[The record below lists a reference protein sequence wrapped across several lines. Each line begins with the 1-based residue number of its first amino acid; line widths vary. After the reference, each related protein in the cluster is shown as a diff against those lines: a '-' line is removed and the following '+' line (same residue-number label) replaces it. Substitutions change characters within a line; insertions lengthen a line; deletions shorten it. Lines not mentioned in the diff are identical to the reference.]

1 MERYFQIS
9 FYALI
14 LTAFG
19 ALAETG
25 RVDIP
30 SIFLFLVCFLTIANR
45 ALRGGPPVL
54 GPRGAFFL
62 SVGYIFFF
70 FIDAIILSRS
80 FISAILHLVL
90 FLELAKLA
98 QKKEDKDYLYLILL
112 AFLQIL
118 AASSLTIDISF
129 VLTLLL
135 FLVTL
140 VSTLMS
146 FDIYRSQREDPPQ
159 NKIRIDGPLGGMSVW
174 ATVWIVIIGIGLFF
188 VIPRVGTGYFSRAA
202 SAALLLSGFN
212 ESVELGEIG
221 QVKLSTAL
229 VMRTR
234 LLEGSATAVPK
245 WRGVALDRF
254 DGHKWY
260 RTNRRRRLLRRSP
273 NDQYQIQPFRGVGDR
288 VRFEIFLESLA
299 TTALFGPHVIRTISG
314 DFRGI
319 ERDSGDS
326 IYKRAQS
333 VRRMRYE
340 VVSEVPSRNQADETE
355 VDRSELS
362 PEAEQLHLQLP
373 PDLDPRIVAL
383 ADTLTA
389 NADSVMEKASL
400 LETYLKRENA
410 YSLDLTWDPGDQPL
424 ATFLFDAKSGHCECF
439 ASSMAIMLRV
449 VGVPTRMVNG
459 FLAGEYNTIGGSYI
473 VRQSDAHSWV
483 EAYVPG
489 RGWTE
494 FDPTPPDPNRAE
506 VSMAMLISHY
516 FDAAELFW
524 NSYILSY
531 DSGTQLQFFT
541 SAQEAIRDARRAISR
556 RSDRWVVASQGASD
570 RLSAQLRK
578 VVETVWFWSGVLV
591 AIAAGFAW
599 KHRQKIRT
607 RWKIWLARRGGRD
620 ADPDVV
626 SALFY
631 QAAAL
636 AAPKSAARLPHQT
649 WREWTGSL
657 PEGKQ
662 SIISVALSVFEKAR
676 YGGSQITSEEFSHL
690 EETIQQLK
698 TRRQTA

>member
-1 MERYFQIS
+1 MARYFHIS

-14 LTAFG
+14 LTAFV

-25 RVDIP
+25 RVDVP
-30 SIFLFLVCFLTIANR
+30 AVLIFLVGFGATANR
-45 ALRGGPPVL
+45 ALRGRPPL
-54 GPRGAFFL
+54 LDSRWAFFL
-62 SVGYIFFF
+62 SVGYILFFF
-70 FIDAIILSRS
+70 VDAILLSRS

-135 FLVTL
+135 FLVAL

-146 FDIYRSQREDPPQ
+146 FDIYRSGRETTSASP
-159 NKIRIDGPLGGMSVW
+159 IRIDGPLGGMAVW
-174 ATVWIVIIGIGLFF
+174 ATIWIVVIAVGLFF

-202 SAALLLSGFN
+202 SEALLLSGFT

-221 QVKLSTAL
+221 QVKLSSAL

-234 LLEGSATAVPK
+234 RLDGAGRTAPK
-245 WRGVALDRF
+245 WRGVALDTF

-260 RTNRRRRLLRRSP
+260 KTNRTRRLLRRSP
-273 NDQYQIQPFRGVGDR
+273 DRQYRIRPFDGRGER
-288 VRFEIFLESLA
+288 ITFEVFLEPLA
-299 TTALFGPHVIRTISG
+299 TTALFGPHAIRTVSG

-319 ERDSGDS
+319 ERDAGDS

-333 VRRMRYE
+333 VRRTRYE
-340 VVSEVPSRNQADETE
+340 VVSEVQTRMPSEEAD
-355 VDRSELS
+355 VPGLAA
-362 PEAEQLHLQLP
+362 EAQQIHLQLP
-373 PDLDPRIVAL
+373 PNLDPRIVDL
-383 ADTLTA
+383 ARTVTA
-389 NADSVMEKASL
+389 NGNSVVEKASL
-400 LETYLKRENA
+400 LESYLKRENA

-424 ATFLFDAKSGHCECF
+424 STFLFEAKSGHCEYF

-459 FLAGEYNTIGGSYI
+459 FLSGEFNTIGGSYI

-489 RGWTE
+489 SGWME
-494 FDPTPPDPNRAE
+494 FDPTPPDPNRTE
-506 VSMAMLISHY
+506 LSMLVLISHY

-531 DSGTQLQFFT
+531 DSGAQLQFFT
-541 SAQEAIRDARRAISR
+541 SAQEAIRSSQRALRR
-556 RSDRWVVASQGASD
+556 RSDRWVVATQALSD
-570 RLSAQLRK
+570 RLSADLRK
-578 VVETVWFWSGVLV
+578 VVETVWFWSGVVGLL
-591 AIAAGFAW
+591 AAGFVW
-599 KHRQKIRT
+599 KHRRRIRT
-607 RWKIWLARRGGRD
+607 RWKVWMARRGRQD
-620 ADPDVV
+620 VDLDVV
-626 SALFY
+626 SELFY

-636 AAPKSAARLPHQT
+636 AARKSPGRLPHQT
-649 WREWTGSL
+649 WREWAGSL
-657 PEGKQ
+657 PEGKR
-662 SIISVALSVFEKAR
+662 SIISVGLNVFEKAR
-676 YGGSQITSEEFSHL
+676 YGGSQITSEEFSDL
-690 EETIQQLK
+690 EDTLGKLRGRQQP
-698 TRRQTA
+698 A

>member
-1 MERYFQIS
+1 
-9 FYALI
+9 
-14 LTAFG
+14 
-19 ALAETG
+19 
-25 RVDIP
+25 
-30 SIFLFLVCFLTIANR
+30 
-45 ALRGGPPVL
+45 
-54 GPRGAFFL
+54 
-62 SVGYIFFF
+62 
-70 FIDAIILSRS
+70 
-80 FISAILHLVL
+80 
-90 FLELAKLA
+90 
-98 QKKEDKDYLYLILL
+98 
-112 AFLQIL
+112 
-118 AASSLTIDISF
+118 
-129 VLTLLL
+129 
-135 FLVTL
+135 
-140 VSTLMS
+140 
-146 FDIYRSQREDPPQ
+146 
-159 NKIRIDGPLGGMSVW
+159 
-174 ATVWIVIIGIGLFF
+174 
-188 VIPRVGTGYFSRAA
+188 
-202 SAALLLSGFN
+202 
-212 ESVELGEIG
+212 
-221 QVKLSTAL
+221 
-229 VMRTR
+229 
-234 LLEGSATAVPK
+234 
-245 WRGVALDRF
+245 
-254 DGHKWY
+254 
-260 RTNRRRRLLRRSP
+260 
-273 NDQYQIQPFRGVGDR
+273 
-288 VRFEIFLESLA
+288 
-299 TTALFGPHVIRTISG
+299 
-314 DFRGI
+314 
-319 ERDSGDS
+319 
-326 IYKRAQS
+326 
-333 VRRMRYE
+333 
-340 VVSEVPSRNQADETE
+340 
-355 VDRSELS
+355 
-362 PEAEQLHLQLP
+362 
-373 PDLDPRIVAL
+373 
-383 ADTLTA
+383 
-389 NADSVMEKASL
+389 
-400 LETYLKRENA
+400 
-410 YSLDLTWDPGDQPL
+410 
-424 ATFLFDAKSGHCECF
+424 
-439 ASSMAIMLRV
+439 MAIMLRV

>member
-221 QVKLSTAL
+221 
-229 VMRTR
+229 
-234 LLEGSATAVPK
+234 
-245 WRGVALDRF
+245 
-254 DGHKWY
+254 
-260 RTNRRRRLLRRSP
+260 RS
-273 NDQYQIQPFRGVGDR
+273 N
-288 VRFEIFLESLA
+288 
-299 TTALFGPHVIRTISG
+299 
-314 DFRGI
+314 
-319 ERDSGDS
+319 
-326 IYKRAQS
+326 
-333 VRRMRYE
+333 
-340 VVSEVPSRNQADETE
+340 
-355 VDRSELS
+355 
-362 PEAEQLHLQLP
+362 
-373 PDLDPRIVAL
+373 
-383 ADTLTA
+383 
-389 NADSVMEKASL
+389 
-400 LETYLKRENA
+400 
-410 YSLDLTWDPGDQPL
+410 
-424 ATFLFDAKSGHCECF
+424 
-439 ASSMAIMLRV
+439 
-449 VGVPTRMVNG
+449 
-459 FLAGEYNTIGGSYI
+459 
-473 VRQSDAHSWV
+473 
-483 EAYVPG
+483 
-489 RGWTE
+489 
-494 FDPTPPDPNRAE
+494 
-506 VSMAMLISHY
+506 
-516 FDAAELFW
+516 
-524 NSYILSY
+524 
-531 DSGTQLQFFT
+531 
-541 SAQEAIRDARRAISR
+541 
-556 RSDRWVVASQGASD
+556 
-570 RLSAQLRK
+570 
-578 VVETVWFWSGVLV
+578 
-591 AIAAGFAW
+591 
-599 KHRQKIRT
+599 
-607 RWKIWLARRGGRD
+607 
-620 ADPDVV
+620 
-626 SALFY
+626 
-631 QAAAL
+631 
-636 AAPKSAARLPHQT
+636 
-649 WREWTGSL
+649 
-657 PEGKQ
+657 
-662 SIISVALSVFEKAR
+662 
-676 YGGSQITSEEFSHL
+676 
-690 EETIQQLK
+690 
-698 TRRQTA
+698 